1 MYLRNMRI
9 GLINGL
15 WALALAFNTGNAKA
29 QFSGP
34 NASTYNPNTGKYYIS
49 NYYGKNI
56 VSLDQNNNK
65 ATFISGLTAPNNLI
79 YADLP
84 VGSGYLI
91 LDSNEIKAFDDAGVF
106 FASFGTSGAL
116 KLQDLVFDT
125 ASQTLYTSDVER
137 GVVYKT
143 TFAPPPFYTPITSIF
158 SSPYRRPSAMVL
170 QKKLNRILYVEDTIG
185 GNLMAID
192 LSNGTYSNVKTLNM
206 DNLIGLAEDGQ
217 GNLYLSSQGN
227 KAIYQLNKYYAGTP
241 KKLYSEPKPGDLLV
255 NVEKDQWVYTCI
267 ACGTVFTP
275 PLHIFGPGYEEDL
288 CSGDRF
294 PSYRNFLM
302 NNIGTFDAG
311 NQFIAELSNSSGSF
325 SNPLF
330 LTSIKDTLVPDS
342 MLCVL
347 PKFVSQGFGYKLR
360 WRSTKPAIIGSKET
374 VIVNALPKASIS
386 VSDTIQGC
394 YGSTVELGQNNP
406 SSGVSY
412 QWSPP
417 QFVDSPQRYSCFL
430 KLDSQVKIFLEAT
443 NSAGCKFHDSAFV
456 LPVTLPNPGKLADTV
471 NTCFGVPVAL
481 GNSAK
486 GGLQYSWSPGEY
498 LNDSTLAQPK
508 YSDSLPR
515 TFKLTV
521 SAPGGCTNS
530 VSQSVLIHPSPSFKL
545 VWDSIGLCSGQTALN
560 STIHKYI
567 YYKCTWIDP
576 NGDTTVGDSKGFGW
590 NYIGPKGNT
599 KVILTENIHGCSAA
613 KEVSVTRL
621 PLTNVNLISNNFR
634 LTPSV
639 KLTHIQWFR
648 NDTFI
653 AADSNSL
660 AITKSGKYKVCGK
673 DINQCDVCSPPNFY
687 NANNIQNSAV
697 ETCLIYPNPADNL
710 LKLNC
715 MDNTIQ
721 FWEVFD
727 FNGRTVKSGVDL
739 DIDISNL
746 CNGMYILKVKNH
758 LPYLFVIH
766 HL

>member
-1 MYLRNMRI
+1 MRKRTI
-9 GLINGL
+9 RWILTLVLLFTNKF
-15 WALALAFNTGNAKA
+15 AFT

-49 NYYGKNI
+49 NYYGKNV
-56 VSLDQNNNK
+56 VSVDQNNNK
-65 ATFISGLTAPNNLI
+65 ATFITGLTAPNNLI
-79 YADLP
+79 YANLP

-91 LDSNEIKAFDDAGVF
+91 LDSNEIKAYDDAGDF
-106 FASFGTSGAL
+106 FASFGTSGAI

-185 GNLMAID
+185 GNLMAIN
-192 LSNGTYSNVKTLNM
+192 LSNGTSSKIKTLSM
-206 DNLIGLAEDGQ
+206 DYLVGLAEDGQ

-288 CSGDRF
+288 CSGDTF

-342 MLCVL
+342 LLCVL

-360 WRSTKPAIIGSKET
+360 WRSTKPAIVGSKET
-374 VIVNALPKASIS
+374 VIVNALPKAGIS

-394 YGSTVELGQNNP
+394 YGSTVQLGQNNP
-406 SSGVSY
+406 SSGISY

-417 QFVDSPQRYSCFL
+417 QLVDSPQRYSCFL
-430 KLDSQVKIFLEAT
+430 KLDSQVKIFLKAT
-443 NSAGCKFHDSAFV
+443 SSAGCIFRDSAWV
-456 LPVTLPNPGKLADTV
+456 LPVTLPNPGQLADTL
-471 NTCFGVPVAL
+471 NTCFGMPVAL
-481 GNSAK
+481 GAAAK
-486 GGLQYSWSPGEY
+486 GGLNYSWSPGQY
-498 LNDSTLAQPK
+498 LDDSTLAQPK
-508 YSDSLPR
+508 YSDSIPR
-515 TFKLTV
+515 TFSLTV
-521 SAPGGCTNS
+521 TAPGGCKNS
-530 VSQSVLIHPSPSFKL
+530 VTQSILIHPLPIFNL
-545 VWDSIGLCSGQTALN
+545 VWDSIGLCAGNTALN
-560 STIHKYI
+560 STIHKYTN
-567 YYKCTWIDP
+567 YTCAWIDP
-576 NGDTTVGDSKGFGW
+576 NGDTTLGDSRGFDW
-590 NYIGPKGNT
+590 NYIGPQGNT
-599 KVILTENIHGCSAA
+599 RVILTENMYGCTNS
-613 KEVSVTRL
+613 KEVSVSRY
-621 PLTNVNLISNNFR
+621 PLTNVNLNSNNFR
-634 LTPSV
+634 LTPNV
-639 KLTHIQWFR
+639 NLTHLQWFR
-648 NDTFI
+648 NDTLI
-653 AADSNSL
+653 AADSNSF
-660 AITKSGKYKVCGK
+660 AINMSGKYKVCGK
-673 DINQCDVCSPPNFY
+673 DTNQCEVCSPPNFY
-687 NANNIQNSAV
+687 NANNIQNHNLAMCS
-697 ETCLIYPNPADNL
+697 IYPNPADNL

-715 MDNTIQ
+715 MENQTPY
-721 FWEVFD
+721 WEIFD
-727 FNGRTVKSGVDL
+727 VNGRMIKSGVAL
-739 DIDISNL
+739 DIDISAV
-746 CNGMYILKVKNH
+746 CNGMYFIKVKNQM
-758 LPYLFVIH
+758 PFPFVIH
-766 HL
+766 HK